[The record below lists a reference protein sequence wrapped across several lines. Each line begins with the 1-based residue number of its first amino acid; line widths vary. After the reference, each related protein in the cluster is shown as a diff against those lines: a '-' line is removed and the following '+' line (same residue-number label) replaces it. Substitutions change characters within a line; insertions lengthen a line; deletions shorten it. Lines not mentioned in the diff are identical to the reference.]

1 MTQETFNLL
10 NHFSCEGL
18 DNSCYG
24 FAQDVNTEDYF
35 GTLENIEL
43 EGMYLY
49 IYIRVKMTGSP
60 ILRKNRNIPLI
71 WMGKIIFSYSSL
83 SDSYRRL
90 LFNR

>member
-18 DNSCYG
+18 DNCCYG

-35 GTLENIEL
+35 GTIEKSTL
-43 EGMYLY
+43 KVCIY

-60 ILRKNRNIPLI
+60 ILRKSRNIPLI
-71 WMGKIIFSYSSL
+71 WTEKIIYSYSSL
-83 SDSYRRL
+83 SDLYRRL
-90 LFNR
+90 LIIR

>member
-10 NHFSCEGL
+10 DHFSCEGL

-35 GTLENIEL
+35 GTIENIDL

-49 IYIRVKMTGSP
+49 IYQSKDDWFSHIKEKPEYTFD
-60 ILRKNRNIPLI
+60 LD
-71 WMGKIIFSYSSL
+71 GK
-83 SDSYRRL
+83 DN
-90 LFNR
+90 LFLFKLE